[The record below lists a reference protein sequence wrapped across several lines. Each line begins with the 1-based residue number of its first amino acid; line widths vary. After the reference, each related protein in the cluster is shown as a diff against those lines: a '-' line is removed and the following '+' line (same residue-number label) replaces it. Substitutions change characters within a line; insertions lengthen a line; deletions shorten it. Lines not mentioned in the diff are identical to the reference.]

1 MVTPGADDRE
11 LVEQNGLSRWF
22 FDPLRA
28 DPRLRADEAVR
39 RSTEGSRRRL
49 AHQRGGTLA
58 VGVPRHRTA
67 INRPR
72 FARWRALPRTD
83 HRAHK
88 FGELV
93 EREGLVADH
102 RAQVAELCPRR
113 VVYTVIACDDGDRR
127 VWMGTGASDA
137 AHRVHPPAAS

>member
-49 AHQRGGTLA
+49 AHRRGGTLA
-58 VGVPRHRTA
+58 VGVPRHRTVTA
-67 INRPR
+67 
-72 FARWRALPRTD
+72 TD
-83 HRAHK
+83 RDSLD
-88 FGELV
+88 GEHYREQTIVRISSVSSLN
-93 EREGLVADH
+93 ERGL
-102 RAQVAELCPRR
+102 
-113 VVYTVIACDDGDRR
+113 
-127 VWMGTGASDA
+127 
-137 AHRVHPPAAS
+137 